1 MSAITRVYPKWKTEQ
16 VEELVELLR
25 NHKAFLVGDL
35 TGVPASHI
43 QRLRKKL
50 AKTTVVRVVKPKLFA
65 IALERAGINP
75 EIFRDVLTGQNIVFF
90 TNENPFDLAMKIHN
104 TVTMDYYKP
113 GEKTDKEIVIPEG
126 NTGIPPGP
134 MLSVFGKL
142 KIQTKVQANVIHV
155 AKDTV
160 VAKPGDVVSPELSSL
175 LQKLGLA
182 LKEIR
187 LKLKIAY
194 DGVLIPGEN
203 LVLNINEYVEMIK
216 LAGLDALKIA
226 VELALPEPEVLP
238 LALSRAVRQA
248 TAIAVEA
255 GYVTPET
262 VELVLKTAES
272 RAQALAYHVS
282 KLAPEL
288 GIEVKVAVA
297 QAPESKPKKEEKPA
311 EAEEKKE
318 EGVSEETLAEGLSA
332 LFG

>member
-1 MSAITRVYPKWKTEQ
+1 MSAITRVYPKWKIEQ

-90 TNENPFDLAMKIHN
+90 TNENPFDLAMKIYN

-187 LKLKIAY
+187 LKMKIAY

-272 RAQALAYHVS
+272 KAQALAYHVS

>member
-1 MSAITRVYPKWKTEQ
+1 MSAVARTYPRWKTEQ
-16 VEELVELLR
+16 LEELVGLL
-25 NHKAFLVGDL
+25 KKYKTFLIGDL
-35 TGVPASHI
+35 TGVPASHV

-50 AKTTVVRVVKPKLFA
+50 AKTAEVRVVKPKLFA
-65 IALERAGINP
+65 IALERVGINP
-75 EIFRDVLTGQNIVFF
+75 EAFKDLLTGQNIVFF
-90 TNENPFDLAMKIHN
+90 TNENPFDVALKIHN
-104 TVTMDYYKP
+104 IVTMDYYKP

-160 VAKPGDVVSPELSSL
+160 VAKPGDVVSPELSSI

-187 LKLKIAY
+187 LKLKAGY
-194 DGVLIPGEN
+194 DGILIPGEN
-203 LVLNINEYVEMIK
+203 LILNIDQYVEMVK
-216 LAGLDALKIA
+216 AAGLDALKIA

-238 LALSRAVRQA
+238 LVLSKAVKQA
-248 TAIAVEA
+248 TALAVEA

-262 VELVLKTAES
+262 VELVLKAAES
-272 RAQALAYHVS
+272 KAQALAYEVS

-288 GIEVKVAVA
+288 GIEVKVAQQQVQEA
-297 QAPESKPKKEEKPA
+297 KPKKEEKPA
-311 EAEEKKE
+311 EEEEKKE